1 MTLKRYKAKSIVSI
15 GLYGKGAIDFMPD
28 SKGGSYYST
37 TDKTVQKAIES
48 SGLYCDGVVK
58 LVSSEELA
66 VRSEELGVRG
76 EELKGEEAK
85 MDVKALWRGDIQNP
99 ETVEHADAYMES
111 KVRPETKKNIAGAVL
126 SAFNEEQAKGN
137 QRALEQM
144 SKPINGGFVP
154 AYSNL

>member
-58 LVSSEELA
+58 LVSSEEL
-66 VRSEELGVRG
+66 VVSS
-76 EELKGEEAK
+76 EELKGEK
-85 MDVKALWRGDIQNP
+85 ILNGLKGKNVTDVEVDN
-99 ETVEHADAYMES
+99 S
-111 KVRPETKKNIAGAVL
+111 KVYADVTKCVDAIAILRDKYGITEALNTKAKIIEV
-126 SAFNEEQAKGN
+126 AKG
-137 QRALEQM
+137 LGVIFP
-144 SKPINGGFVP
+144 K
-154 AYSNL
+154 L